1 MLVVLCLDFSHDD
14 NGAQHSDSG
23 MYGIRVCKHDEKN
36 SRRMVMQ
43 MNLAN
48 SSWPGRLSIHTVNS
62 LCAIVNLPHATVDAF
77 EYGRSL
83 YEIAWFHEA
92 CDPMF
97 MRITV

>member
-14 NGAQHSDSG
+14 NDAQHSDSG
-23 MYGIRVCKHDEKN
+23 MYGIRVCRHDEKN
-36 SRRMVMQ
+36 SRQMVMQ

-48 SSWPGRLSIHTVNS
+48 WPGRLSIHSVNS

-77 EYGRSL
+77 ENGRSL